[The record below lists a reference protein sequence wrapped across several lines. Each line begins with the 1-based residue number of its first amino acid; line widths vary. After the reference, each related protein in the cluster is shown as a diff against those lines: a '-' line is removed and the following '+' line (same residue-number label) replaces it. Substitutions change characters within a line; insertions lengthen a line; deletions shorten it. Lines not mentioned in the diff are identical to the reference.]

1 MATDFDERSGVVRC
15 QAPWGCWYQTLED
28 VVLEIDFPEGT
39 SARNIKCVLEPS
51 RLSVSLSGKC
61 ILQGPLFETIVADE
75 STWTLEENRLLHIV
89 LVKSV
94 RQASH
99 CWSALLKGSFMAD
112 PWTLDQ
118 MQRKLTLE
126 RFQTENPGFDFSK
139 AEVSGNYS
147 TGGPDL
153 SPNV

>member
-28 VVLEIDFPEGT
+28 VVLEIDLPEGT

-51 RLSVSLSGKC
+51 RLSVSLSGNC
-61 ILQGPLFETIVADE
+61 ILQVSAGI
-75 STWTLEENRLLHIV
+75 ENRLLRIV

-99 CWSALLKGSFMAD
+99 CWSALLKGSFVAD
-112 PWTLDQ
+112 AWTLDQ